1 MLLFNYSICAGAMS
15 PAESIDGIQKLRNAM
30 HIKNSKSSAS
40 YHPDGESR
48 CCIQIIWISNSS
60 GLSRQLLYFRRGKE
74 RYFKLDNALAEVLV
88 TLISVI
94 LFMIFVF
101 QKQLTLCTDSGMLFI
116 KVQTWI
122 CQHLRRNYCLPC
134 RTFSYLYLE

>member
-1 MLLFNYSICAGAMS
+1 MS
-15 PAESIDGIQKLRNAM
+15 PAESIDGIQKVRNAM

-88 TLISVI
+88 TLIECYFVYDICFPKTAHSVYRFWDAVYEGANMN
-94 LFMIFVF
+94 LSAP
-101 QKQLTLCTDSGMLFI
+101 QKKL
-116 KVQTWI
+116 
-122 CQHLRRNYCLPC
+122 LPPM
-134 RTFSYLYLE
+134 